1 MSLDHNTGWGSVIR
15 PSLAYYYIVFVVNN
29 IDSVVNVLIS
39 FSLPQIAAVLACVS
53 AYQWVSLFAFVK
65 AWLAKGATLKYNE
78 WRRRW
83 RWRLDESTVWS
94 PNYRFLK
101 VGKWGASEAVITH
114 TSDPSWNV
122 ISNVTICCQTV
133 GWETVGWMGIFTTR
147 QVEQDSWIGNFT
159 INSASAWPSTNAALQ
174 KELS

>member
-39 FSLPQIAAVLACVS
+39 FSLPQIVAVLVCVS

-94 PNYRFLK
+94 PNHRFLK
-101 VGKWGASEAVITH
+101 VGKWGASEAVIIH
-114 TSDPSWNV
+114 TSDPSWM
-122 ISNVTICCQTV
+122 SFQTWLYAARQLDGKQWV
-133 GWETVGWMGIFTTR
+133 GWEFSRQDKLNKTVG
-147 QVEQDSWIGNFT
+147 
-159 INSASAWPSTNAALQ
+159 
-174 KELS
+174 